1 MHLSLDIVE
10 GVVSPDNEHIALS
23 YGSFDTEE
31 PPFPI
36 VARVSPPRKGVITLE
51 LLVDDSTT
59 RGTEI
64 IADVRRKVQWLFV
77 EKGEANPWGYAK
89 YHCTTATNAYG
100 NVHGGWVPAS
110 NEHRQ

>member
-1 MHLSLDIVE
+1 MRSRLDIVE
-10 GVVSPDNEHIALS
+10 GVVSPDDEHIALS

-59 RGTEI
+59 RGKEI
-64 IADVRRKVQWLFV
+64 IDDVRREVHWLFV
-77 EKGEANPWGYAK
+77 EKGEANPWVYAK
-89 YHCTTATNAYG
+89 YHCTTTANAYG
-100 NVHGGWVPAS
+100 NVHGGWVPA
-110 NEHRQ
+110 RQ

>member
-1 MHLSLDIVE
+1 MRSRLDIVE
-10 GVVSPDNEHIALS
+10 GVVSPDDEHIALS

-36 VARVSPPRKGVITLE
+36 VARVSPPRKSVITLE

-77 EKGEANPWGYAK
+77 EKGEANPWGYAI
-89 YHCTTATNAYG
+89 YHCTTAANAYG

>member
-1 MHLSLDIVE
+1 MRSRLNIVA
-10 GVVSPDNEHIALS
+10 GPVSPGDEHIALS
-23 YGSFDTEE
+23 YGSFDTDE

-36 VARVSPPRKGVITLE
+36 VARVAPPRKGVITLE
-51 LLVDDSTT
+51 LLVDDSTP

-64 IADVRRKVQWLFV
+64 IADVRRKVRWLFV

-89 YHCTTATNAYG
+89 YHCTTAANAYG
-100 NVHGGWVPAS
+100 NVHGGWVSAS

>member
-1 MHLSLDIVE
+1 MHPSLKIID
-10 GVVSPDNEHIALS
+10 GAVSPNEEHIALS

-77 EKGEANPWGYAK
+77 EKGEANPWGYAI
-89 YHCTTATNAYG
+89 YHCTTAANAYG
-100 NVHGGWVPAS
+100 NVHWGWVPAS
-110 NEHRQ
+110 NSTGS

>member
-1 MHLSLDIVE
+1 MRPSLDIVE

-51 LLVDDSTT
+51 LLVDNSTT
-59 RGTEI
+59 RGKEI
-64 IADVRRKVQWLFV
+64 IAAGSCGWRHGSDNGSSV
-77 EKGEANPWGYAK
+77 NWG
-89 YHCTTATNAYG
+89 
-100 NVHGGWVPAS
+100 V
-110 NEHRQ
+110 